1 MFFIYRILINLVIL
15 LSPIIILVR
24 ILKNKEDKIRF
35 KEKFCFFSKNRRSGK
50 LIWFHG
56 SSVGEVLSILP
67 LIEKLEKKKS
77 IKQILITS
85 STLSSSKVLAKYK
98 LKKTIHQFFP
108 VDSNL
113 LTTKFLNYW
122 KPSLAIFIE
131 SEIWPNMFKNIKKKS
146 IPLVLLNGR
155 ITNKS
160 FNRWQTFPFLSK
172 TLFESFDI
180 CLCQNKETKKYL
192 KKLGAKKIKFL
203 GNLKYSESKL
213 KENDN
218 FDEKFKKIFKNRKI
232 WCAASTHNHEEKICA
247 LAHKKLKNNIK
258 NLLTIIIPRHTHRTN
273 NIVQE
278 IEELGLK
285 TQIRSFESK
294 IKKNTDV
301 YIVDS
306 YGESKSFYKICD
318 TVFLG
323 GSIINRGG
331 QNPLEPLRL
340 GCKVLHGPH
349 IQNFEEVYNLLK
361 KNNLSLKFNNTNQLV
376 KLVKKS
382 FKIKSNSST
391 KILKLK
397 KMGSNILNETFN
409 EITKYLI

>member
-98 LKKTIHQFFP
+98 LNKTIHQFFP

-218 FDEKFKKIFKNRKI
+218 FDKKFKKIFKNRKI
-232 WCAASTHNHEEKICA
+232 WCAASTHGHEERICA

-376 KLVKKS
+376 KLIKKS
-382 FKIKSNSST
+382 FKIKPNSST

>member
-98 LKKTIHQFFP
+98 LNKTIHQFFP

-218 FDEKFKKIFKNRKI
+218 FDKKFKKIFKNRKI

>member
-218 FDEKFKKIFKNRKI
+218 FDKKFKKIFKNRKI

-376 KLVKKS
+376 KLIKKS
-382 FKIKSNSST
+382 FKIKPNSST

>member
-155 ITNKS
+155 ITKKS
-160 FNRWQTFPFLSK
+160 FNRWQNVPFFSK
-172 TLFESFDI
+172 TLFENFDI

-232 WCAASTHNHEEKICA
+232 WCAASTHGHEEKICA

-376 KLVKKS
+376 KLIKKS
-382 FKIKSNSST
+382 FKIKPNSST

-409 EITKYLI
+409 EITKYLL